1 MRLPRRPHGR
11 HAGPREKGS
20 VARYAA
26 QVLLPRE
33 RPVRPMRGYL
43 GRAGVRMLAR
53 TLVAAAV
60 LIGLANLTTKADVPA
75 VPSATPPPS
84 SAQLHLMKRYDCSQ
98 EGFGDGSEPRSA
110 IIRDDG
116 DLRVVSF
123 DRGWQV
129 YTGSRPHALVAVC
142 HAPPR

>member
-1 MRLPRRPHGR
+1 M
-11 HAGPREKGS
+11 
-20 VARYAA
+20 
-26 QVLLPRE
+26 
-33 RPVRPMRGYL
+33 RPMRGYVGL
-43 GRAGVRMLAR
+43 AGVRVLAR

-60 LIGLANLTTKADVPA
+60 LIGLANLTTQADVPA

-84 SAQLHLMKRYDCSQ
+84 PAQLHLMRRYDCSPD
-98 EGFGDGSEPRSA
+98 GFGDGSQPRSA
-110 IIRDDG
+110 LIRDDG

-129 YTGSRPHALVAVC
+129 YTGARPHALVAVC

>member
-11 HAGPREKGS
+11 HAGPRDKGG
-20 VARYAA
+20 AAFHAA
-26 QVLLPRE
+26 QVLLPQE
-33 RPVRPMRGYL
+33 RQVRPMRGYL
-43 GRAGVRMLAR
+43 GRAGIRVLAR

-60 LIGLANLTTKADVPA
+60 LIGLANLTTQADVPA

-84 SAQLHLMKRYDCSQ
+84 PAQLHLMRRYDCSLD
-98 EGFGDGSEPRSA
+98 GFGDGSQPRSA
-110 IIRDDG
+110 LIRDDG

-129 YTGSRPHALVAVC
+129 FTGSRPHALVAVC

>member
-1 MRLPRRPHGR
+1 MRLPRRPQGR

-20 VARYAA
+20 VARHAA

-43 GRAGVRMLAR
+43 GRAGIRMLAR

-60 LIGLANLTTKADVPA
+60 LISLANLTTTADVPA
-75 VPSATPPPS
+75 VPAVTPSPTP
-84 SAQLHLMKRYDCSQ
+84 AQLHLMRRYDCSMA
-98 EGFGDGSEPRSA
+98 GFGDGSEPRSA
-110 IIRDDG
+110 LIRDDG

-129 YTGSRPHALVAVC
+129 YTGRPHALVAVC

>member
-11 HAGPREKGS
+11 HAGPRAKGS
-20 VARYAA
+20 VVQNAA

-33 RPVRPMRGYL
+33 RRVRPMRGYV
-43 GRAGVRMLAR
+43 GRAGIRVIAR

-60 LIGLANLTTKADVPA
+60 LIGLANLTTNADVPD

-84 SAQLHLMKRYDCSQ
+84 PAQLHLMRRYDCSLD
-98 EGFGDGSEPRSA
+98 GFGDASEPRSA
-110 IIRDDG
+110 IIRDGG

-129 YTGSRPHALVAVC
+129 FTGSRPHALVAVC

>member
-1 MRLPRRPHGR
+1 
-11 HAGPREKGS
+11 
-20 VARYAA
+20 
-26 QVLLPRE
+26 
-33 RPVRPMRGYL
+33 MRGYL
-43 GRAGVRMLAR
+43 GRAGIRVLAR

-60 LIGLANLTTKADVPA
+60 LIGLANLTTQADVPA

-84 SAQLHLMKRYDCSQ
+84 QAQLHLMRRYDCSLD
-98 EGFGDGSEPRSA
+98 GFGDGSQPRSA
-110 IIRDDG
+110 LIRDDG

>member
-11 HAGPREKGS
+11 HAGPREKGGA
-20 VARYAA
+20 ARHAA
-26 QVLLPRE
+26 QVLLPQE

-43 GRAGVRMLAR
+43 GRAGIRVLAR
-53 TLVAAAV
+53 TVVAAAV
-60 LIGLANLTTKADVPA
+60 LIGLANLTTQADVPA

-84 SAQLHLMKRYDCSQ
+84 PAQLHLMRRYDCSQ
-98 EGFGDGSEPRSA
+98 DGFGDGSQPRSA
-110 IIRDDG
+110 LIRDDG

-129 YTGSRPHALVAVC
+129 YTGARPHALVAVC